1 MTPWTSPPLPPRL
14 RSAREAPLVGRR
26 RELEAM
32 EAVWAEVER
41 GHRQVVFVGGEPGAG
56 KSRLVAEVAGV
67 LHEHDITVL
76 LGTTAREGVVPYE
89 PFAELLDHLFV
100 ASPPGSLAPL
110 LDGLAVQLERLSRQ
124 VSRHQ
129 TDPGERS
136 PQGAEQRRHLFDA
149 VTAFFARLAEQRP
162 LVLVLEDLQW
172 AQLPTLA
179 LFEHVVSTG
188 VDTRMLVLA
197 TFRTTLPD
205 RSDELATRM
214 AELHRLDGVQRIDL
228 DGLDVDAI
236 AEYLTLHGGPAAHE
250 ARASAA
256 LLRDRTGG
264 NPFFLREM
272 WADLQ
277 RRGGTAA
284 LRSPHRVP
292 ATIIDGL
299 EIRIAGM
306 GEERRRVLELAAVL
320 GDEFDL
326 AVLVAANANDLPG
339 TMAFLDATTALGL
352 VEPVDP
358 HCGRYCFV
366 HALTRQA
373 VLDRAPP
380 SRLAQLHA
388 LAGEAL
394 EGLPDTSGLAPRLA
408 HHFLAA
414 HVLGYHDRAVRYS
427 REAGRLAEQSLAFE
441 DAAAWFQRAASLPG
455 CDPEDRSQLLLAA
468 ATDHVRSCDFPQ
480 ARAVYE
486 ELSNIGSAEVRL
498 AAALGFEDATWRP
511 GVHGTRAADLLTA
524 ALADSDLE
532 CDASYVRALGS
543 LGRALAL
550 AGDTAQARRV
560 GSLAIEL
567 ARPLGDDEAMV
578 HALATSL
585 WHGITPDLAQQ
596 QMERSVEVAHRCRAA
611 SDYETLG
618 AVLNFRATVSYLLG
632 RPDELR
638 AAFEDARSAA
648 ERTSMPFYRF
658 VYCGHSHAAAF
669 LRGDFAA
676 AERWARESL
685 TYTDS
690 FGNDVSEGPFSVQ
703 MFMVNRETDA
713 LGRFGPLL
721 DGTESF
727 EGRWIPGLLA
737 LYTEVGQE
745 KGMRRALAHLFDREL
760 TPRSDEAQ
768 WPMEL
773 AFLTEASLALRDV
786 DAVRALRPLLAEYEG
801 MNLTCGTLVATFGS
815 ADRYLGRIA
824 AMLGE
829 DDAAAHHL
837 ESALAMD
844 RRMHSVVHT
853 AETLARTALYAA
865 ETGRSEQARILAAEA
880 HELACAHGQQRV
892 IRLLTPLVPVERPAG
907 LTEREVEV
915 LRLLSAGRSNQ
926 EIGASLF
933 ISANTAANHVRSIL
947 LKTGTTN
954 RTQAAIYA
962 ARHDL
967 ACGGDSQI

>member
-1 MTPWTSPPLPPRL
+1 
-14 RSAREAPLVGRR
+14 
-26 RELEAM
+26 M
-32 EAVWAEVER
+32 EAVWAEVQR
-41 GHRQVVFVGGEPGAG
+41 GRRQVVFIGGEPGAG

-67 LHEHDITVL
+67 LHEHNATVL
-76 LGTTAREGVVPYE
+76 LGTTAREGGVPYE
-89 PFAELLDHLFV
+89 PFAELLGHLFA
-100 ASPPGSLAPL
+100 ASPPESLRSL
-110 LDGLAVQLERLSRQ
+110 LDGHDAQLWRLSGQ
-124 VSRHQ
+124 VSGHQ
-129 TDPGERS
+129 ADLAEPA
-136 PQGAEQRRHLFDA
+136 PQGQEQRRHLFDA
-149 VTAFFARLAEQRP
+149 VTAFLGRLAVQRP

-172 AQLPTLA
+172 AQVPTLA
-179 LFEHVVSTG
+179 LLEHVVSTG
-188 VDTRMLVLA
+188 LDTRMLVLA

-205 RSDELATRM
+205 RSEQLATRM
-214 AELHRLDGVQRIDL
+214 AELHRLEGVQRVDL
-228 DGLDVDAI
+228 DGLDTDAI
-236 AEYLTLHGGPAAHE
+236 SEYLRLHGGPAGHE
-250 ARASAA
+250 ARAPAA

-284 LRSPHRVP
+284 LRSRQPVP
-292 ATIIDGL
+292 ATISDSL
-299 EIRIAGM
+299 ETRIAGM
-306 GEERRRVLELAAVL
+306 GEETRRVLELAAVL

-326 AVLVAANANDLPG
+326 SILIAANENDLPG

-358 HCGRYCFV
+358 HIGRYCFV

-380 SRLAQLHA
+380 SRLTRLHA

-394 EGLPDTSGLAPRLA
+394 EGLPASNALAPRLA

-414 HVLGYHDRAVRYS
+414 HFLGYQDRAVRYC
-427 REAGRLAEQSLAFE
+427 REAGRLAERSLAFE

-468 ATDHVRSCDFPQ
+468 AADHVRSCDFPQ
-480 ARAVYE
+480 ARSVYE
-486 ELSNIGSAEVRL
+486 EVASIGSPEVRL

-511 GVHGTRAADLLTA
+511 GVHGPRAADLLAA
-524 ALADSDLE
+524 ALADRNLPR
-532 CDASYVRALGS
+532 DASFARAVGS
-543 LGRALAL
+543 MGRALAL
-550 AGDTAQARRV
+550 AGETVQARRV
-560 GSLAIEL
+560 GGVAIDL
-567 ARPLGDDEAMV
+567 ARRLGDDQAMM
-578 HALATSL
+578 HALTTSL
-585 WHGITPDLAQQ
+585 WHGITPDMAHHQL
-596 QMERSVEVAHRCRAA
+596 ERSAEVARKCRVT
-611 SDYETLG
+611 SDFETLG
-618 AVLNFRATVSYLLG
+618 AVLNFRSTASYLLG

-638 AAFEDARSAA
+638 AAFDDARSAA
-648 ERTSMPFYRF
+648 EHTSMPFYRF

-669 LRGDFAA
+669 LRGDFAD
-676 AERWARESL
+676 AERWARETL
-685 TYTDS
+685 KYTDS

-727 EGRWIPGLLA
+727 GGRWIPGLLA

-745 KGMRRALAHLFDREL
+745 KGMRRALAYLFDQEL
-760 TPRSDEAQ
+760 TSRSDEAQ

-773 AFLTEASLALRDV
+773 AFLSEAALRLRDV

-801 MNLTCGTLVATFGS
+801 MNLVCGTLVATFGS

-829 DDAAAHHL
+829 DEAAVDHL
-837 ESALAMD
+837 EAALAMD

-853 AETLARTALYAA
+853 AETLAHTALYAA
-865 ETGRSEQARILAAEA
+865 ETGRSEQARMLAAEA
-880 HELACAHGQQRV
+880 RGLACAHGQQRV
-892 IRLLTPLVPVERPAG
+892 IRLLAPLAPVERPAG

-915 LRLLSAGRSNQ
+915 LGLLAAGQSNQ

-933 ISANTAANHVRSIL
+933 ISTNTAANHVRSIL
-947 LKTGTTN
+947 LKTGAAN

-962 ARHDL
+962 AQHDL
-967 ACGGDSQI
+967 GTRGR